1 MTRDEPS
8 PLAGLRVV
16 DLSTTFM
23 APYCAMILAQ
33 WGADVVKVEAP
44 QGDVLRYVGD
54 ARVPGMGPIFLNANR
69 GKRSVAVDLKDG
81 GGMDV
86 FTRLVESADVLVHN
100 LRPRAAAKLGIT
112 PDRLL
117 AANARLVYC
126 AFRGF
131 GSGGPY
137 ADRPAYDDVI
147 QGASGMASV
156 QAVDGGRPA
165 YWRSAAADKTM
176 GILGAASV
184 LAAVHGRSV
193 TGRGR
198 AIEVPM
204 FESMASFMLL
214 EQQGGWVFDPPSG
227 PTGYPRT
234 ESPYRKP
241 FRTKDGYL
249 AVMVYTDQQ
258 WRSFFAAI
266 GEPALADDP
275 RYRTIGTRTIHIDA
289 LYSLMDDHLTRRTT
303 AEWQDVFER
312 ADIASSKVNAIEDLF
327 EDEHL
332 VATNFFES
340 VDHPFV
346 GPLRMAR
353 SPVDMGD
360 GRPGPATLRHP
371 PRLGEHSTE
380 VARELGYTDAAI
392 TDLLGRGALV
402 EAADPD
408 HSDRPTARS
417 TARTEAARTEE
428 GHAPRE

>member
-1 MTRDEPS
+1 MVLTGNEPS

-23 APYCAMILAQ
+23 GPYCAMLLAQ
-33 WGADVVKVEAP
+33 WGADVIKAEAP
-44 QGDVLRYVGD
+44 AGDVLRYVGD
-54 ARVPGMGPIFLNANR
+54 AKVPGMGPIFLNANR
-69 GKRSVAVDLKDG
+69 GKRSVAIDLKDRAA
-81 GGMDV
+81 MDV
-86 FTRLVESADVLVHN
+86 FARLVESADVLVHN
-100 LRPRAAAKLGIT
+100 LRPRAVAKLGLT

-117 AANARLVYC
+117 ALNGRLIYC

-137 ADRPAYDDVI
+137 ENRPAYDDVI
-147 QGASGMASV
+147 QGASGMAAV
-156 QAVDGGRPA
+156 QGVNGERPV
-165 YWRSAAADKTM
+165 YWGSAAADKTM
-176 GILGAASV
+176 GIFGAAAV
-184 LAAVHGRSV
+184 LAAVHGRTV

-214 EQQGGWVFDPPSG
+214 EQQGGWIFDPPSG

-249 AVMVYTDQQ
+249 AVMVYTDEQ

-275 RYRTIGTRTIHIDA
+275 RYRTIGTRTVHIDD
-289 LYSLMDDHLTRRTT
+289 LYSLMDAHLTRRTT
-303 AEWQDVFER
+303 AEWQEVFER
-312 ADIASSKVNAIEDLF
+312 ADIASSKVNAIQDLF

-332 VATNFFES
+332 VATGFFES
-340 VDHPFV
+340 VDHPSA
-346 GPLRMAR
+346 GRLRMAR

-360 GRPGPATLRHP
+360 RATAALRHP
-371 PRLGEHSTE
+371 PRLGEHTVE
-380 VARELGYTDAAI
+380 VARELGYDDAAI
-392 TDLLGRGALV
+392 AGLVGRGALV
-402 EAADPD
+402 AAG
-408 HSDRPTARS
+408 
-417 TARTEAARTEE
+417 EAARAPGQAQAAARAEE
-428 GHAPRE
+428 GHAPLQ

>member
-1 MTRDEPS
+1 MTPDEPNPPDEPS
-8 PLAGLRVV
+8 PLHGLRVV

-23 APYCAMILAQ
+23 GPYCAMILAQ

-69 GKRSVAVDLKDG
+69 GKRSMAVDLKDRA
-81 GGMDV
+81 GMDV
-86 FTRLVESADVLVHN
+86 FTRLVETADVLVHN
-100 LRPRAAAKLGIT
+100 LRPRAAARLGIT
-112 PDRLL
+112 PDRVL
-117 AANARLVYC
+117 ASNDRLVYC

-147 QGASGMASV
+147 QGASGMAAV

-176 GILGAASV
+176 GILGAAAV

-214 EQQGGWVFDPPSG
+214 EQQGGWVYDPPGG

-258 WRSFFAAI
+258 WRSFFGAI

-275 RYRTIGTRTIHIDA
+275 RYRTIGTRTVHIDE
-289 LYSLMDDHLTRRTT
+289 LYALMDDHLTRRTT
-303 AEWQDVFER
+303 AEWQAVFER

-327 EDEHL
+327 DDEHL
-332 VATNFFES
+332 VATGFFET
-340 VDHPFV
+340 VDHPYA
-346 GPLRMAR
+346 GRLRMAR

-360 GRPGPATLRHP
+360 RRPGAAALRHP
-371 PRLGEHSTE
+371 PRLGEHSAE
-380 VARELGYTDAAI
+380 VARELGYPDTAIDA
-392 TDLLGRGALV
+392 LVGRGVLV
-402 EAADPD
+402 EAAGPERCGRE
-408 HSDRPTARS
+408 RPTAR
-417 TARTEAARTEE
+417 AKDGHAARE
-428 GHAPRE
+428 